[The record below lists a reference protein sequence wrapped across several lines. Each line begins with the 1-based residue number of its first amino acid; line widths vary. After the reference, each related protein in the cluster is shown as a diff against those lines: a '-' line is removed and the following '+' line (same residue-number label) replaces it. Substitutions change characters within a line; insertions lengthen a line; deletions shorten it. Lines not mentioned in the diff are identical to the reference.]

1 MLIIGLFLLRLPE
14 FLTIIFFVRAC
25 ILIYLA
31 LVLEMPWFFKKKAIP
46 EKPPDYSASI
56 TYSLTLAAE
65 KSLLDALGKF
75 RQLSAYA
82 RTPSPEF
89 QVTPGA
95 LVNLIKL
102 NLGVLNKSLASR
114 TMKADRVDWYSELVV
129 EHKIPYNHPVL
140 ISQLY
145 GLEDTKG

>member
-1 MLIIGLFLLRLPE
+1 
-14 FLTIIFFVRAC
+14 
-25 ILIYLA
+25 
-31 LVLEMPWFFKKKAIP
+31 MPWFRKKKETT
-46 EKPPDYSASI
+46 EKPPDYTASV

-95 LVNLIKL
+95 LVNLMQL
-102 NLGVLNKSLASR
+102 NLGVLNKFLASQ
-114 TMKADRVDWYSELVV
+114 TIKADRVDWYSELVV

-140 ISQLY
+140 ISKLY
-145 GLEDTKG
+145 GLEDKEAK